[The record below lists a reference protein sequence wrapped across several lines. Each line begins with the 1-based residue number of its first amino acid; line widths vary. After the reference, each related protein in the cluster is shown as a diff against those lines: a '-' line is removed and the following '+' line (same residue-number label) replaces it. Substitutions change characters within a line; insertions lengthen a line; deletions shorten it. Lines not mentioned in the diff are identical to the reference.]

1 MPSLSTLGFIIGCFH
16 IAAAILTGLA
26 YPKTWI
32 FIWGGAALFGFWA
45 DEALNKV
52 NEHESIIDNLKRQLK
67 SKDELLSSLQI
78 KKHTKKEFAEDSL
91 KSKAD
96 SVSNLQEQ
104 LQVTTFRLKR
114 MNSKK

>member
-1 MPSLSTLGFIIGCFH
+1 MPSLSTLRFIIGCFH

-52 NEHESIIDNLKRQLK
+52 NEQESIIDNLKRQLK
-67 SKDELLSSLQI
+67 YKDELLSSLQAEKHPIGDSI
-78 KKHTKKEFAEDSL
+78 KQNTKIESTFQDR
-91 KSKAD
+91 
-96 SVSNLQEQ
+96 
-104 LQVTTFRLKR
+104 LQVATFRLKR
-114 MNSKK
+114 MNNKK

>member
-45 DEALNKV
+45 D
-52 NEHESIIDNLKRQLK
+52 
-67 SKDELLSSLQI
+67 
-78 KKHTKKEFAEDSL
+78 
-91 KSKAD
+91 
-96 SVSNLQEQ
+96 
-104 LQVTTFRLKR
+104 
-114 MNSKK
+114 